1 VNPRARRAI
10 AGCRNLSNFSSRKCD
25 PFVHLAG
32 GISGAGC
39 IRGPR
44 RGQLGAARGPQA
56 AVATCDPAVAREQ
69 SRLERCADR
78 RALGRAAAGERTAH
92 AAGIRLAP
100 TQGTS
105 RDRRRPARPGLV
117 PGRISAPGRVRRTRT
132 GSSISRRR
140 AAERWPRARHAM
152 RPRRAGQRSRC
163 GPDQRSRTSASNR
176 SRVSTRSA
184 SRSDGSPSS
193 RTGSRRTCSWAGT
206 WRSSPNS
213 RPWWPSIRSGSGCVR
228 T

>member
-1 VNPRARRAI
+1 MEFRVLGAFEVLDEGNSVPLGGRKQRSLLAILLLRANKVVSSDALIDELWGERPPASAQHTLQAYVSRLRKVLRETGDGRPVLVSYP
-10 AGCRNLSNFSSRKCD
+10 AGYLLRVASGELDLDRFE
-25 PFVHLAG
+25 HLAEEG
-32 GISGAGC
+32 
-39 IRGPR
+39 
-44 RGQLGAARGPQA
+44 
-56 AVATCDPAVAREQ
+56 
-69 SRLERCADR
+69 R
-78 RALGRAAAGERTAH
+78 RAL
-92 AAGIRLAP
+92 
-100 TQGTS
+100 
-105 RDRRRPARPGLV
+105 
-117 PGRISAPGRVRRTRT
+117 
-132 GSSISRRR
+132 
-140 AAERWPRARHAM
+140 PRARHAM

-228 T
+228 I